1 VVLLVR
7 HDFPPRGSLI
17 LAGRPEKDT
26 KKSPHGNASETF
38 QRHAEGDNRKRW
50 NLGEEQAMA
59 AEEARRVQ
67 SSAELSVGDEI
78 EAWHNGKL
86 FHRGRVNQTVASMD
100 LFWIVDSRTGA
111 RRLIDV
117 EALVILRASGPA
129 ETPPYGTA
137 TAGSAPAGS
146 AAASAGTAVMGSG
159 SAQAGSGARARPT
172 SHVPLFQA
180 PSLAL

>member
-1 VVLLVR
+1 
-7 HDFPPRGSLI
+7 
-17 LAGRPEKDT
+17 
-26 KKSPHGNASETF
+26 
-38 QRHAEGDNRKRW
+38 
-50 NLGEEQAMA
+50 MA
-59 AEEARRVQ
+59 AEEARRVH
-67 SSAELSVGDEI
+67 STSELSVGDEI

-117 EALVILRASGPA
+117 EALIILRATAPA
-129 ETPPYGTA
+129 ETPPHANA
-137 TAGSAPAGS
+137 TAGAAMPGPAATGSAGTVAAGS
-146 AAASAGTAVMGSG
+146 ARTGP
-159 SAQAGSGARARPT
+159 GARAHHT

>member
-1 VVLLVR
+1 M
-7 HDFPPRGSLI
+7 
-17 LAGRPEKDT
+17 
-26 KKSPHGNASETF
+26 
-38 QRHAEGDNRKRW
+38 AE
-50 NLGEEQAMA
+50 
-59 AEEARRVQ
+59 EEARRVH
-67 SSAELSVGDEI
+67 STSELSVGDEI

-117 EALVILRASGPA
+117 EALVILRASAPA
-129 ETPPYGTA
+129 ETPRHANA
-137 TAGSAPAGS
+137 TAGAAMPGPAATG
-146 AAASAGTAVMGSG
+146 SAGTVAAGGMTGSG
-159 SAQAGSGARARPT
+159 SARTGPGARAHHT